1 MTLVGIEGGGDGA
14 GDDVVD
20 EGLSAV
26 PPSPTRGFG
35 ADLNARVYG
44 HLTDEMLE
52 SAHLRLH
59 RKGIVVMTW
68 YLSSY
73 VLVLLAQGW
82 VRGTIACVSLALSMV
97 AVGFNVQ
104 HDANH
109 NAFFPTRGTRRFTLA
124 NRIAGLSIHMIGA
137 SSQRWIEGHVF
148 RHHSAPNV
156 VGRDADIDLTP
167 FARLAPGQRR
177 RWWHGFQHLYLWVIY
192 AFTTVSVIVGDVVGI
207 VQDSLTD
214 GRTDRTGRAPGL
226 KDYLVL
232 LGSKALFVVAML
244 VIPLLL
250 HPWWVVALGTV
261 GVLLLSGLLLGV
273 VFQLAHVV
281 EEADFDE
288 LAARRDVRWHEWQ
301 VRASVD
307 FCHGTGPFHRALT
320 WYCGGLNYQAVHHL
334 FPQLPHTVYPEIAPV
349 VAATCADHGIPYHV
363 QPTLRAA
370 LASHYRHVRQLG
382 RPVEATSA
390 PSQRAA

>member
-1 MTLVGIEGGGDGA
+1 MTPLGVDGGAPADGHE
-14 GDDVVD
+14 DPS
-20 EGLSAV
+20 GL
-26 PPSPTRGFG
+26 PPAPRRGFG
-35 ADLNARVYG
+35 ADLNARVHD
-44 HLTDEMLE
+44 HLTDEMLAT
-52 SAHLRLH
+52 AHLRLH

-73 VLVLLAQGW
+73 VLVLLAEGW
-82 VRGTIACVSLALSMV
+82 VRGIVACVSLALSMV

-109 NAFFPTRGTRRFTLA
+109 NAFFPARGTRRFTLA
-124 NRIAGLSIHMIGA
+124 NRLAGLSIHMIGA
-137 SSQRWIEGHVF
+137 SAQRWIEGHVF

-207 VQDSLTD
+207 VQDSLTH
-214 GRTDRTGRAPGL
+214 GRTDRKGRVPGL
-226 KDYLVL
+226 KDYFVL

-250 HPWWVVALGTV
+250 HPGWIVALGTV
-261 GVLLLSGLLLGV
+261 GVLLLSGFLLGV

-307 FCHGTGPFHRALT
+307 FCPGSGPFHRALT

-363 QPTLRAA
+363 HPTLRAA
-370 LASHYRHVRQLG
+370 VRSHYRHVRQLG
-382 RPVEATSA
+382 RPVDPPVADTR
-390 PSQRAA
+390 RAA